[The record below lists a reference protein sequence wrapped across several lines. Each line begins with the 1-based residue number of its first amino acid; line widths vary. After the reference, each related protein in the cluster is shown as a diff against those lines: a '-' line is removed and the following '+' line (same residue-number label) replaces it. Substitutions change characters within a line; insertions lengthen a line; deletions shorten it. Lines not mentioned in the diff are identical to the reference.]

1 MLEGL
6 RQAIGERSERRKN
19 RAFLEAC
26 MACCALVAIA
36 DGEVSLSERSR
47 IDQIL
52 EAIDRLRIFDVHEA
66 INLFNDHVDA
76 IRANAEKGRGRAL
89 RAVGEMGNN
98 PGDAVAMVKI
108 ALAVSLADGE
118 FLDSERAQ
126 CEAICKTLGL
136 NLEDFL

>member
-1 MLEGL
+1 
-6 RQAIGERSERRKN
+6 
-19 RAFLEAC
+19 